1 MKPSPDKR
9 STGGAR
15 AGRSG
20 AGAGRGGAGGRSGAG
35 AGAGAGVGAGAGSRV
50 SQNGTGSPRAPKPTS
65 APQGGVVLAENCS
78 GMATTSYEN
87 DGVKV
92 GSFAKCEQ
100 TGPHHGSRAWRE
112 IYSTGR
118 NVVETRNAML
128 KGHGGSSVG
137 LGASTTRLMRGW
149 AEQFFLLTVGAVS
162 VNLRLIQSWMR
173 GEGDPASGDGG
184 DDPKHG
190 RKKKM
195 RRKRQT
201 VGDLASGNDL
211 PAKVA

>member
-92 GSFAKCEQ
+92 G
-100 TGPHHGSRAWRE
+100 
-112 IYSTGR
+112 
-118 NVVETRNAML
+118 
-128 KGHGGSSVG
+128 
-137 LGASTTRLMRGW
+137 
-149 AEQFFLLTVGAVS
+149 
-162 VNLRLIQSWMR
+162 
-173 GEGDPASGDGG
+173 
-184 DDPKHG
+184 
-190 RKKKM
+190 
-195 RRKRQT
+195 
-201 VGDLASGNDL
+201 
-211 PAKVA
+211 